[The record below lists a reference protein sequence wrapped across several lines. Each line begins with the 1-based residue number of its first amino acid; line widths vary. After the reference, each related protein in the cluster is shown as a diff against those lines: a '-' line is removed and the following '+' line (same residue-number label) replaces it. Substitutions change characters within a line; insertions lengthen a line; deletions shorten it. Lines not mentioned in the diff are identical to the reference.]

1 MAEFQKLD
9 TIDVQ
14 QLQADFEKYERAGCN
29 VLPLNVIMIYHLSP
43 RKKRIFDVLIIV
55 DSKNTKLSKNRVH
68 KNRFLFFKLF
78 LSELMIVIFDILIGE
93 S

>member
-29 VLPLNVIMIYHLSP
+29 VLPLNVIMTYHLYP
-43 RKKRIFDVLIIV
+43 RKNENFDVLPIV
-55 DSKNTKLSKNRVH
+55 DSNRQKLPSAQNRQ
-68 KNRFLFFKLF
+68 
-78 LSELMIVIFDILIGE
+78 IF
-93 S
+93 

>member
-29 VLPLNVIMIYHLSP
+29 VLPLNVIMIYHLCP
-43 RKKRIFDVLIIV
+43 RKKRNFYVLIIV
-55 DSKNTKLSKNRVH
+55 DSK
-68 KNRFLFFKLF
+68 
-78 LSELMIVIFDILIGE
+78 ILNCQKIKFTVA
-93 S
+93 

>member
-29 VLPLNVIMIYHLSP
+29 VLPLNVTIISHMIPPNAVLTISDIP
-43 RKKRIFDVLIIV
+43 DRAFLERIDRIFRNV
-55 DSKNTKLSKNRVH
+55 
-68 KNRFLFFKLF
+68 F
-78 LSELMIVIFDILIGE
+78 E
-93 S
+93 

>member
-29 VLPLNVIMIYHLSP
+29 VLPLNVIIIYQLLP
-43 RKKRIFDVLIIV
+43 RKNENFDVLIIV
-55 DSKNTKLSKNRVH
+55 NSNRQ
-68 KNRFLFFKLF
+68 KMPSSQNRQF
-78 LSELMIVIFDILIGE
+78 I
-93 S
+93 

>member
-29 VLPLNVIMIYHLSP
+29 VLPLNVIMIYHLFP
-43 RKKRIFDVLIIV
+43 RKKEKFR
-55 DSKNTKLSKNRVH
+55 
-68 KNRFLFFKLF
+68 RFNHCRH
-78 LSELMIVIFDILIGE
+78 E
-93 S
+93 

>member
-29 VLPLNVIMIYHLSP
+29 VLPLNVTMIYHLSLE
-43 RKKRIFDVLIIV
+43 KNENFDVLIIV
-55 DSKNTKLSKNRVH
+55 DSNRQKLPNSQNRQIL
-68 KNRFLFFKLF
+68 RLFWKLF

>member
-29 VLPLNVIMIYHLSP
+29 VLPLNVIMIYHLCP
-43 RKKRIFDVLIIV
+43 RKK
-55 DSKNTKLSKNRVH
+55 
-68 KNRFLFFKLF
+68 
-78 LSELMIVIFDILIGE
+78 SEILTF
-93 S
+93 